1 MKKIALMMLVA
12 VAAIACEKT
21 PDIVPE
27 IKITTTEL
35 TVPVEG
41 NENLVIEFN
50 SNVDWT
56 AKVKEDVEWVTIS
69 PAKGVAGDA
78 KITAVVDPTDQNEER
93 KATIEITAGDKITE
107 VVLTQAALPFFTV
120 ENALAI
126 PTEGGSFDLAVSTNV
141 PFNVTVEEND
151 WLTVAKGEGKVT
163 FTATE
168 NTANDA
174 RTAVATFTT
183 EYELGGTVTVTQD
196 GLCKLLWAIDME
208 TVMNRPAKAPMFST
222 DEMPTS
228 VSIAVYDGNVVV
240 CSGDGSEPVILD
252 KATGEKK
259 GTIATGDF
267 KPYTVR
273 QDDAGN
279 LVMSNRVWA
288 KWTNI
293 ANSFAL
299 AYLAPNSTS
308 VVKLIDTGD
317 NDPDGSLREE
327 YLGMSMNVR
336 GDVTSDAIIA
346 LPHNNGE
353 YVNNVIS
360 LFDVTNGSVTKN
372 NLPMVGHKGVN
383 WGDWAEGYFGA
394 SMHNQPGLGL
404 LGNSLTDGAIVCAYD
419 YNLLQHV
426 DLTSGVCTVLSDT
439 PLAGADAGNFA
450 PTGVDIR
457 TINGKQYMAVALAC
471 FYETTPP
478 TVYLF
483 DVETKTPL
491 YAWDDVTAFNPKK
504 AETTNY
510 EYMYASVTLEAAE
523 GGAIVYLAD
532 KSSGT
537 IAAKYIK
544 L

>member
-56 AKVKEDVEWVTIS
+56 AKVKEDIEWVTIS

-183 EYELGGTVTVTQD
+183 EYELGGTVTVSQD
-196 GLCKLLWAIDME
+196 GVCKLLWAIGMKD
-208 TVMNRPAKAPMFST
+208 VMNRTARGPMFST
-222 DEMPTS
+222 DEYWTG

-240 CSGDGSEPVILD
+240 CAGDGSEPVILD

-279 LVMSNRVWA
+279 LVMANRLWNR
-288 KWTNI
+288 WTAYGNWFRI
-293 ANSFAL
+293 
-299 AYLAPNSTS
+299 AYLVPGSTE
-308 VVKLIDTGD
+308 VKDIIKDVD
-317 NDPDGSLREE
+317 EE

-336 GDVTSDAIIA
+336 GDVTKNALIA

-353 YVNNVIS
+353 YVHNVIS
-360 LFDVTNGSVTKN
+360 LFPVTDGSALQANVTWDAN
-372 NLPMVGHKGVN
+372 YKGV
-383 WGDWAEGYFGA
+383 GWAGPYFGGGV
-394 SMHNQPGLGL
+394 HNHPGLALVG
-404 LGNSLTDGAIVCAYD
+404 STIDAGAVSSCYD
-419 YNLLQHV
+419 ANLLQAI
-426 DLTSGVCTVLSDT
+426 DLTSGATTVVVDT
-439 PLAGADAGNFA
+439 PLAGDYAGNFA
-450 PTGVDIR
+450 PNGLDIR
-457 TINGKQYMAVALAC
+457 EINGKQYLAVALSC
-471 FYETTPP
+471 FYPSTPP

-483 DVETKTPL
+483 DVESKQAL
-491 YAWDDVTAFNPKK
+491 YTWDDVELFDPQDA
-504 AETTNY
+504 ASTNY
-510 EYMYASVTLEAAE
+510 EYVQASVTMEAAE
-523 GGAIVYLAD
+523 GGVVVYLID

-537 IAAKYIK
+537 IAAKYFK

>member
-56 AKVKEDVEWVTIS
+56 AKVKEDIEWVTIS

-120 ENALAI
+120 ENALTI

-196 GLCKLLWAIDME
+196 GLCKLLWEIDM
-208 TVMNRPAKAPMFST
+208 TAVMNRPAQAPTFST
-222 DEMPTS
+222 DNQPTA
-228 VSIAVYDGNVVV
+228 VSIALYDGNVVV
-240 CSGDGSEPVILD
+240 CAGDGSEPVVLD
-252 KATGEKK
+252 AATGEKK
-259 GTIATGDF
+259 GTVSTGDF

-288 KWTNI
+288 KWTAI

-299 AYLAPNSTS
+299 AYLAPSSNE

-327 YLGMSMNVR
+327 YLGVNMNVR
-336 GDVTSDAIIA
+336 GDVTKDATIA
-346 LPHNNGE
+346 MVHQNGGYAHN
-353 YVNNVIS
+353 VMSVFNV
-360 LFDVTNGSVTKN
+360 
-372 NLPMVGHKGVN
+372 
-383 WGDWAEGYFGA
+383 
-394 SMHNQPGLGL
+394 
-404 LGNSLTDGAIVCAYD
+404 TDGATLKTNLTMSGFKGVGWAAGCFGTWPHNIPGVGLFGVADKSAVVCAYES
-419 YNLLQHV
+419 NIPQLL
-426 DLTSGVCTVLSDT
+426 DLTSGTCVDISET
-439 PLAGADAGNFA
+439 PIPNADVAGNFA
-450 PTGVDIR
+450 PTGIDIR
-457 TINGKQYMAVALAC
+457 DVNGKPYIAVAMTP
-471 FYETTPP
+471 FYANSVLVLLFDATTKELLHVWDDATMFQP
-478 TVYLF
+478 TVAA
-483 DVETKTPL
+483 D
-491 YAWDDVTAFNPKK
+491 
-504 AETTNY
+504 TNY
-510 EYMYASVTLEAAE
+510 DNMSSSVTLAPAE
-523 GGAIVYLAD
+523 GGAVVYVAD
-532 KSSGT
+532 KASGT
-537 IAAKYIK
+537 IAAKYFK

>member
-56 AKVKEDVEWVTIS
+56 AKVKEDIEWVTIS

-183 EYELGGTVTVTQD
+183 EYELGGTVTVSQD
-196 GLCKLLWAIDME
+196 GVCKLLWAINMAD
-208 TVMNRPAKAPMFST
+208 VMNRPAQAPMFST
-222 DEMPTS
+222 DSRPTA
-228 VSIAVYDGNVVV
+228 VSIALYDGNVVL
-240 CSGDGSEPVILD
+240 SAGDGSEPVKLN
-252 KATGEKK
+252 KTTGEKV
-259 GTIATGDF
+259 GTIATGAF
-267 KPYTVR
+267 KPYTVKH
-273 QDDAGN
+273 DDAGN

-288 KWTNI
+288 KWTAI

-299 AYLAPNSTS
+299 AYLAPNSTE
-308 VVKLIDTGD
+308 VVTLVDTGVGD
-317 NDPDGSLREE
+317 DDGSLREE
-327 YLGMSMNVR
+327 YLGVAMNVR
-336 GDVTSDAIIA
+336 GDVKSNATII
-346 LPHNNGE
+346 LPHQNGD
-353 YVNNVIS
+353 YAHNVMS
-360 LFDVTNGSVTKN
+360 VFSVTDGITTKN
-372 NLPMVGHKGVN
+372 NLTMDGFKGVA
-383 WGDWAEGYFGA
+383 WAGGCFGTWP
-394 SMHNQPGLGL
+394 HNMPGVAL
-404 LGNSLTDGAIVCAYD
+404 LGPALADGALAAAYES
-419 YNLLQHV
+419 NVLQHLS
-426 DLTSGVCTVLSDT
+426 LTSGVCTDIASLD
-439 PLAGADAGNFA
+439 DAHPDQTGNYA
-450 PTGVDIR
+450 PTGMDVRI
-457 TINGKQYMAVALAC
+457 INGKPYLAVAMC
-471 FYETTPP
+471 SFWSGPVF
-478 TVYLF
+478 VYII
-483 DVETKTPL
+483 DVETKTLIYSWCDAP
-491 YAWDDVTAFNPKK
+491 AMDPKQ
-504 AETTNY
+504 ADQTNY
-510 EYMYASVTLEAAE
+510 DYMSTSVTLEAVE
-523 GGAIVYLAD
+523 GGMVVYVAD
-532 KSSGT
+532 KCSGT
-537 IAAKYIK
+537 IAAKYFK